1 MLEDTRIGSMTTHTT
16 TASARLGRSVPPAW
30 VRLLRAHATLTRR
43 MDANLQSAHGL
54 TINDYEVLLALGRA
68 PDGRMRR
75 VDLAGHTLL
84 TQSGI
89 TRLLQG
95 LEEGGLVERAACDS
109 DRRVVYAQLTDKG
122 LERLRDA
129 GRTHLDDIRALFGA
143 RFSSDELDTLDDLLG
158 RVLDGGGDEVGDCA
172 IDA

>member
-1 MLEDTRIGSMTTHTT
+1 MSTRTT
-16 TASARLGRSVPPAW
+16 TAPARLGRAVPPAW
-30 VRLLRAHATLTRR
+30 LRLLRAHATLTRR

-54 TINDYEVLLALGRA
+54 TINDYEVMLALARA

-75 VDLAGHTLL
+75 VDLAGHILL

-95 LEEGGLVERAACDS
+95 LERAGLVERAACET

-129 GRTHLDDIRALFGA
+129 GRTHLDDIRSLFGA
-143 RFSSDELDTLDDLLG
+143 RFDAEELETLDELLG
-158 RVLDGGGDEVGDCA
+158 RVLDGAADESADCA
-172 IDA
+172 VG